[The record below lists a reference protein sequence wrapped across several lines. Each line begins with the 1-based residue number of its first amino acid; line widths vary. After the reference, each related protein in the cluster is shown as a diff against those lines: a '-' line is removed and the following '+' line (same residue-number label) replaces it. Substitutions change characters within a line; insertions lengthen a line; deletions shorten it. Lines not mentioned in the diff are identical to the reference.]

1 MQIHWYVNAAD
12 NMEDNCPEIC
22 DLFFTNEAQ
31 NILLGSPWKEES
43 VPSENDND
51 ERDIQDLFD
60 GINPEE
66 ENNDDDTSSE
76 SEDESLNPQQAKK
89 ISDEEIKNLRLKELN
104 KRLRNIPWEEAAKI
118 RKRRR
123 NLKNRGYALNCR
135 LRKQRE
141 HEDLMN
147 ENTLLKKQLE
157 DGKWKLLKVWNEK
170 ESYKKKYV
178 QTQRAFAAYKQELE
192 GSLLIPC
199 R

>member
-1 MQIHWYVNAAD
+1 
-12 NMEDNCPEIC
+12 MEDNCPEIC
-22 DLFFTNEAQ
+22 DLFLTNEAQ

-43 VPSENDND
+43 VLSENDND

-76 SEDESLNPQQAKK
+76 SEDESPNRPQQAKE

-104 KRLRNIPWEEAAKI
+104 KRLRNVPWEEAAKI

>member
-1 MQIHWYVNAAD
+1 MEENALGILD
-12 NMEDNCPEIC
+12 
-22 DLFFTNEAQ
+22 FFLTNEAQ

-43 VPSENDND
+43 VLSENDND

-60 GINPEE
+60 GTNPEVD
-66 ENNDDDTSSE
+66 NNDDDTSSE
-76 SEDESLNPQQAKK
+76 SEAESLIPLEAKE

-135 LRKQRE
+135 QRKQRE

-147 ENTLLKKQLE
+147 ENTLLKKQLD

-170 ESYKKKYV
+170 EAYKKKYV
-178 QTQRAFAAYKQELE
+178 QTQRAFAAYKQKIED
-192 GSLLIPC
+192 SLLISC

>member
-1 MQIHWYVNAAD
+1 
-12 NMEDNCPEIC
+12 MEENCLEIC
-22 DLFFTNEAQ
+22 DIDLFFTNQAQ
-31 NILLGSPWKEES
+31 NILLSSPWKEES
-43 VPSENDND
+43 VLPENDND

-76 SEDESLNPQQAKK
+76 SEDESLTPQQVKE
-89 ISDEEIKNLRLKELN
+89 ISDEEIKNLRLKDLN

-147 ENTLLKKQLE
+147 ENTLLKRQLE
-157 DGKWKLLKVWNEK
+157 DGRGKLLKVWNEK

-178 QTQRAFAAYKQELE
+178 QTQRAFAAYRQKLE